1 MLLQI
6 LAEIAESS
14 QKIIERYNIG
24 KGSRVKFLNDKKVHY
39 VERVAEDGTTLIVI
53 YEPTQRVYRKQIS
66 RLLEVNGRIV
76 KHG

>member
-6 LAEIAESS
+6 LTEIAESS
-14 QKIIERYNIG
+14 QKIIQKYNIG
-24 KGSRVKFLNDKKVHY
+24 KGSRVKFIKDDKVYY
-39 VERVAEDGTTLIVI
+39 VERVAEDGTTVFVKH
-53 YEPTQRVYRKQIS
+53 EPTQKVYRKQIS